1 MKAKKVKSQNS
12 SNAKQ
17 GTASK
22 SKKNGVSSDDKD
34 AALASMSIDQF
45 LASGFDSDDDG
56 DAESDTPM
64 NGGDHETE
72 SAEEPDDSS
81 GEEEEESSEEEGN
94 EEDFHKSLDKLK
106 DTDPEFYKFL
116 QENDKDVFEG
126 EEEKETEQPEP
137 ADEDSAEDSDDE
149 PSDPSGLSLTQISR
163 WEAALAST
171 QAKSALKEVTAAFRS
186 AVQRATGGGAEGA
199 STIDDPTVFN
209 SLVRLCLNEVP
220 RAVAS
225 ILKLESSEKDPSRC
239 KRWPQVK
246 GPVKR
251 FLTDVIQLL
260 ASSGSAAMQRALLR
274 HLLAMT
280 PYLATEQRLCSQ
292 LVSRL
297 VALWSAGEEE
307 VRVLAFVNLYRLT
320 RRNQAALLDTV
331 LMKAY
336 LAYVKNCAFTSAQ
349 SWPHIHLMRRSLVE
363 LYSIDPSMS
372 YQRAFLYIRQLAIHL
387 RNAKLD
393 KKKFQ
398 VVYNWQYVHCLLLWS
413 ALIGEDRSEELRLL
427 LYPLTQIMLG
437 TVNLITTSR
446 HYPLRLHVVRAL
458 TQLSAATNTFIPVLP
473 LLLQVLHQTDFNKRS
488 SRVSMRPLDLSCMLR
503 FSEAELKENGFRD
516 GVFDGVLSALVE
528 YLHVECCSLAFPE
541 LVVLAR
547 IQLKEFLSKCK
558 VRTYNQQ
565 MKEVLDKIKANA
577 EHLDARRQ
585 TLPFELS
592 DLEAVRRW
600 EQERRTEGTPFTAFY
615 ELWRARQ
622 EKKSSAKPG
631 KDSKISVRA
640 GPDAVD
646 SVDEDEE
653 NSEDEV
659 RPFDEDAEDDSEGEQ
674 EDGEMVLRLESE
686 SDEVEDEGDKL
697 EPLKPSKNKQ
707 KKQQKSQ
714 KRKRP
719 QQTKA
724 GAKKAK
730 VR

>member
-1 MKAKKVKSQNS
+1 MVEAKHQLS
-12 SNAKQ
+12 
-17 GTASK
+17 
-22 SKKNGVSSDDKD
+22 
-34 AALASMSIDQF
+34 LM
-45 LASGFDSDDDG
+45 
-56 DAESDTPM
+56 P
-64 NGGDHETE
+64 
-72 SAEEPDDSS
+72 
-81 GEEEEESSEEEGN
+81 EEGN

-126 EEEKETEQPEP
+126 EEEEETEQPQP
-137 ADEDSAEDSDDE
+137 ADEHPHA
-149 PSDPSGLSLTQISR
+149 T
-163 WEAALAST
+163 AAAAR
-171 QAKSALKEVTAAFRS
+171 AKSALKEVTAAFRS

-363 LYSIDPSMS
+363 LYSIDPSVS

-393 KKKFQ
+393 KKK

-558 VRTYNQQ
+558 VRTYNQR

-615 ELWRARQ
+615 ELWRSRQ

-640 GPDAVD
+640 GPDAAD

-659 RPFDEDAEDDSEGEQ
+659 RPFNEDAEDDSEGEQ

-707 KKQQKSQ
+707 KKQQKSK

>member
-209 SLVRLCLNEVP
+209 SLVRLCLNE
-220 RAVAS
+220 
-225 ILKLESSEKDPSRC
+225 
-239 KRWPQVK
+239 
-246 GPVKR
+246 
-251 FLTDVIQLL
+251 LL

-363 LYSIDPSMS
+363 LYSIDPSVS

-393 KKKFQ
+393 KKKFHVVYNWQYVHCLLCVSMSLCVQFQ

-707 KKQQKSQ
+707 KKQQKSK